1 MSQVP
6 ISISPVSVPFITVAV
21 SADVVPTD
29 AVSAD
34 VVPADVV
41 PADVVPADVV
51 PADVVP
57 ADVVPADVVP
67 ADVVPADVV
76 PADVVPADVVPAVAV
91 SADVVPTDAVSA
103 DVVPADAV
111 SADVVPTDA
120 VSADVV
126 PADVVPA
133 DVVPEDVVPAD
144 VVPEDAVPEDAVPA
158 DESDGIGAPV
168 SSPKDSWPPM
178 LFLESGIAVNESLAS
193 FMQSPVSDRK
203 SDDPDV
209 NSDDDTTII
218 FPTIES
224 MMVEPLSTI
233 EEIDKLVEAIVMNRD
248 APDRM
253 MLPDR
258 NMISTSPITVPMDN
272 NSEIRDI
279 YHVNPNWV
287 KPASIIIPFRVIVT
301 SPNESVVDPLV
312 CWNSDSDPEKNEDSP
327 K

>member
-6 ISISPVSVPFITVAV
+6 ISISPFSVPFITVAV
-21 SADVVPTD
+21 SAVAVSAVAVSAD

-34 VVPADVV
+34 VVPV
-41 PADVVPADVV
+41 
-51 PADVVP
+51 
-57 ADVVPADVVP
+57 
-67 ADVVPADVV
+67 
-76 PADVVPADVVPAVAV
+76 
-91 SADVVPTDAVSA
+91 
-103 DVVPADAV
+103 DAV

-133 DVVPEDVVPAD
+133 DAVPADVVPAD
-144 VVPEDAVPEDAVPA
+144 VVPADAVPA
-158 DESDGIGAPV
+158 DAVPADAVPAGESDGIGAPV

-224 MMVEPLSTI
+224 MMLEPLSTI

-287 KPASIIIPFRVIVT
+287 RPASIIIPFRVIVT